1 MKSLLQIMYMNFNLE
16 DMQYIN
22 LQEQRNIQYY
32 MLRLKLRCYI
42 MQLLLDIKHMN

>member
-1 MKSLLQIMYMNFNLE
+1 MYMNFNLE

-32 MLRLKLRCYI
+32 MLRLKLRWYI